1 MARHTVCLLYAA
13 FYEAEGGMN
22 SVITSAIFKVGLI
35 IIYAAHDWLYIIRIH
50 ASLNFLS
57 WKV

>member
-35 IIYAAHDWLYIIRIH
+35 IIYAAHD
-50 ASLNFLS
+50 
-57 WKV
+57 